1 MARKIISEMAIE
13 RVKKHFPVEKEEKI
27 LTMDKPVIISTACPG
42 WQEAGPRYP
51 AIPCTIEEQVKEI
64 VDSVK
69 AGAVGIHVHPRDP
82 KTCVAQVK
90 ADLLK
95 RVLDPV
101 FDQVDCITLN
111 HTWLPKEEADYIS
124 LTEELLQLGKGNKYC
139 QGSVVLPIGYNSLT
153 GAFHSRESVTEGV
166 KWLEAHD
173 VKPRYELYDTYTVFN
188 VKHNLFDTKI
198 SKWKPYLLAVHLGKH
213 SSHSIHKDPWSYF
226 NLITSMNIVKETEP
240 DSIIGVMAGGR
251 NWLPICVLGLL
262 AGAQLFRVG
271 IEDQYWLYPHK
282 DEIIKKNSDVVKL
295 VVDIAHLLGRRVVTD
310 AKEARKI
317 LGMKLTS

>member
-1 MARKIISEMAIE
+1 MARKVFSEMAIE

-27 LTMDKPVIISTACPG
+27 LTMDKPVIISSACPG

-82 KTCVAQVK
+82 KTCVAQIK
-90 ADLLK
+90 PDLLK

-139 QGSVVLPIGYNSLT
+139 QGSVVLPIGYTSLT
-153 GAFHSRESVTEGV
+153 GAFHSLESVTEGV

-271 IEDQYWLYPHK
+271 IEDQYWFYPHK